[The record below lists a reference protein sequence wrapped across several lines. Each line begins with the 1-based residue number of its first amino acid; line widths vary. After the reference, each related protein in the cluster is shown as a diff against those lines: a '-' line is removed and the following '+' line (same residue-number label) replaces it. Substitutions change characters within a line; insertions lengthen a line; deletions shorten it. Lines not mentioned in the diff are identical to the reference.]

1 MKRNIWFITIILL
14 VMAGCSAQQKQS
26 VVKRKF
32 YTPSGW
38 QKPIAKSSVIENK
51 ESIPVNKPVV
61 SETKKKFKPVFNQ
74 GTTQV
79 TKQERTPFKPK
90 FDNTKSPVKTSPVN
104 KVKPPV
110 ESADFVQPAST
121 ANTEQMVGYASWYG
135 PGFHG
140 KKAASGEQYNQNK
153 LTAAHKILPMDT
165 WVRVKNLENNQTVV
179 VRINDRGP
187 YKKNR
192 IIDLT
197 RRAATDLG
205 FVDQGTARVSI
216 KVLKYPKNY
225 DPRKGLEPYKQV
237 VVQLA
242 VFRGEDRAK
251 SFLEQL
257 ASKYSQIKFKIDDH
271 KEKAYHVIA
280 GPYKE
285 RSKAVKVAKDLR
297 SDGIDNFVRSYR
309 K

>member
-1 MKRNIWFITIILL
+1 MKLRRPASSLL
-14 VMAGCSAQQKQS
+14 RIVKSAVPEKEKQ
-26 VVKRKF
+26 
-32 YTPSGW
+32 
-38 QKPIAKSSVIENK
+38 
-51 ESIPVNKPVV
+51 
-61 SETKKKFKPVFNQ
+61 FKPVFKQ
-74 GTTQV
+74 DTEKIA
-79 TKQERTPFKPK
+79 KQEPVRFRPK
-90 FDNTKSPVKTSPVN
+90 FDSPKPAVRVTPEATSKPAEMVSSLQPDSPVQN
-104 KVKPPV
+104 
-110 ESADFVQPAST
+110 
-121 ANTEQMVGYASWYG
+121 EQMVGYASWYG

-140 KKAASGEQYNQNK
+140 KKAASGEKYNQNK
-153 LTAAHKILPMDT
+153 LTAAHKILPMNT
-165 WVRVKNLENNQTVV
+165 WVRVKNLENNRTVV

-205 FVDQGTARVSI
+205 FVKQGTARVSI
-216 KVLKYPKNY
+216 KILKYPKDY
-225 DPRKGLEPYKQV
+225 DPREGLEPYKQV

-242 VFRGEDRAK
+242 VFRGEKRAK
-251 SFLEQL
+251 SFVDQL
-257 ASKYSQIKFKIDDH
+257 SSKYSQIQFKIDDH

-285 RSKAVKVAKDLR
+285 RSEAVRVAKVLR